1 MDVEEGM
8 RRRWL
13 GRDILNPRF
22 RGCVGKDLANQALF
36 MDIATILW
44 AFNIEKA
51 QTSQGELVTPSSDDI
66 LDEGVLA

>member
-1 MDVEEGM
+1 MDVEEGLCH
-8 RRRWL
+8 RWL
-13 GRDILNPRF
+13 GRAILNLHF

-51 QTSQGELVTPSSDDI
+51 QNSQGDLVTPSSDGI